1 MTIAESILPEFDIEM
16 AGTRR
21 TLERV
26 PDEKLDWKAHETSNS
41 IGWVACHLAEI
52 VGWVEGTLTQDSWD
66 INPPGGEPYKTPQF
80 SSCQAILDLFDSNV
94 ANARKRIA
102 ATHDD
107 EFSKPWSLLSAGEPL
122 ITMPKL
128 GVIRTWVL
136 NHSIHHR
143 AHLCVY
149 LRLNDIPVPALY
161 GPSGDEQ
168 PGD

>member
-1 MTIAESILPEFDIEM
+1 MAIAESILPEFDVEM
-16 AGTRR
+16 AGTRN
-21 TLERV
+21 TLARV
-26 PDEKLDWKAHETSNS
+26 PTDKLDWKAHEKSNS

-66 INPPGGEPYKTPQF
+66 INPPDGEPYRGVQLD
-80 SSCQAILDLFDSNV
+80 SSEEILALFDNNV
-94 ANARKRIA
+94 KTARERIS
-102 ATHDD
+102 ATPD
-107 EFSKPWSLLSAGEPL
+107 EEFAKSWSLLSAGDPL

-143 AHLCVY
+143 GILCVY
-149 LRLNDIPVPALY
+149 LRLQGIPVPALY

-168 PGD
+168 P